1 VFGPGVVLGTVGA
14 GDEAQITVAFPKVGV
29 KKLVAGFAR
38 LEKV

>member
-1 VFGPGVVLGTVGA
+1 VFGQGVVLGTVGT

-29 KKLVAGFAR
+29 KKLAAGFAR